1 MITFKPLLKTL
12 KQKGITADQ
21 LLQKGVLTPADLT
34 RIRINYNYTLA
45 FINKLCIEL
54 NCTIEDIIQFE

>member
-21 LLQKGVLTPADLT
+21 LLRKGVLTPADLT
-34 RIRINYNYTLA
+34 KIRINYNYTLA

-54 NCTIEDIIQFE
+54 NCTIEDIVQFE